1 MSASEPTEAILT
13 VFSSDS
19 DAFELCELCELES
32 LFPQAPKTNAAER
45 AIRDLAIVFNFILGV
60 PPV

>member
-19 DAFELCELCELES
+19 DAFELCELCELEA
-32 LFPQAPKTNAAER
+32 LLPQAPKTNTAER
-45 AIRDLAIVFNFILGV
+45 AIRDLAIVFNFI
-60 PPV
+60 